1 MAVPKRRKSES
12 KTRIRKSHNMKVSAP
27 GVVECPQCGAYKLPH
42 RVCPNCGYYKDRE
55 IVSTEED

>member
-1 MAVPKRRKSES
+1 
-12 KTRIRKSHNMKVSAP
+12 MKVSAP

>member
-1 MAVPKRRKSES
+1 MAVPRRKKS
-12 KTRIRKSHNMKVSAP
+12 KSRTRMRRTHNMRVRKL
-27 GVVECPQCGAYKLPH
+27 GVVECPQCGEYKLPH